1 MPLPSLTFALA
12 FALLFSM
19 RSASAEPQPEALEDL
34 LVPIPVTES
43 LYYFKGSINQRT
55 YENQGFNL
63 NTGFV
68 VTDAGV
74 VVIDTGP
81 SILVARGIEA
91 AIGTV
96 TEQPIVAAIN
106 TGSQDHRWLG
116 NGYFADQGIPI
127 IASYRTVHTQQ
138 EHAASQ
144 VQRLQEI
151 LGESFADTRPVHAS
165 DPVTEDHHRF
175 TVGSAEFAL
184 IYGGDAHFPG
194 DVMVWLPQHRV
205 VFSGDIVYLDRLTGI
220 HPWSSVLGLQQAF
233 QTLEALDPEIVV
245 PGHGYLGDLDQA
257 RAQTGDYYDFLIEEI
272 QASLENWED
281 LGTTV
286 DRLAD
291 APQFRELLHY
301 EFWHRVN
308 VNHSYLQLETSP

>member
-1 MPLPSLTFALA
+1 MRLPFLA
-12 FALLFSM
+12 FAHCVLLILLT
-19 RSASAEPQPEALEDL
+19 SAHAEELPEALKHL
-34 LVPIPVTES
+34 LAPIPVKDGI
-43 LYYFKGSINQRT
+43 YYFKGSINQRT

-74 VVIDTGP
+74 VVIDNGP
-81 SILVARGIEA
+81 SFPVARGIEA
-91 AIGTV
+91 AIATV
-96 TEQPIVAAIN
+96 TEQPVVAVIN

-116 NGYFADQGIPI
+116 NGYFADQDIPI
-127 IASYRTVHTQQ
+127 ITSYRTVRTQQ
-138 EHAASQ
+138 EHSAGQ
-144 VQRLQEI
+144 VLRLREI
-151 LGESFADTRPVHAS
+151 LGTAFGDTRPVHAS
-165 DPVTEDHHRF
+165 NPVTEDHHRF
-175 TVGSAEFAL
+175 TVGSTKFEL

-233 QTLEALDPEIVV
+233 HTLEALDPEIVV
-245 PGHGYLGDLDQA
+245 PGHGYISDLAQA
-257 RAQTGDYYDFLIEEI
+257 RTQTGDYYDFLIEEI
-272 QASLENWED
+272 ETSLENWED

-308 VNHSYLQLETSP
+308 VNHSYLQLETTP